1 MSIYMSCNCA
11 FPLSLALFRSFASFY
26 CVFPMN
32 LFILFFAVLIQYW
45 MNLWEYRDVEL
56 HLLVGTYVW
65 WILWSCDNLHK
76 LTHTYTIHCVHTG
89 AKKRAKREPKKLF
102 DGKLSFVS
110 DDTPKRSDNIFP
122 LYLTKTS
129 GLVLCNV
136 LCDRIFFSHSI
147 M

>member
-11 FPLSLALFRSFASFY
+11 FTLSLALFRSFASFY

-110 DDTPKRSDNIFP
+110 DDTPSEVIIFFRSISP
-122 LYLTKTS
+122 KL
-129 GLVLCNV
+129 LVWCYV
-136 LCDRIFFSHSI
+136 MCFVTAFFSHTP
-147 M
+147 